1 MASFSINLASSYFFL
16 ILMYEWA
23 TLTILY
29 LIKKLAIKLQVNI
42 KSLWFVHC
50 TPTPIICLGHSNSLK
65 IGCINGLLG

>member
-1 MASFSINLASSYFFL
+1 
-16 ILMYEWA
+16 MYEWV